1 MTKRPSA
8 ALKKQMRHC
17 RQPLGEKRPSD
28 DKKPKQSDWNRWSTA
43 FTASTGRAL
52 EPAALLTHNTR
63 LPPPTV
69 QEQVALL
76 REQERAERLRAT
88 QEATGDDEF
97 GDIDAIGM
105 DWDDDDDDVDDEE
118 LL

>member
-1 MTKRPSA
+1 M
-8 ALKKQMRHC
+8 
-17 RQPLGEKRPSD
+17 
-28 DKKPKQSDWNRWSTA
+28 
-43 FTASTGRAL
+43 
-52 EPAALLTHNTR
+52 
-63 LPPPTV
+63 
-69 QEQVALL
+69 ALL